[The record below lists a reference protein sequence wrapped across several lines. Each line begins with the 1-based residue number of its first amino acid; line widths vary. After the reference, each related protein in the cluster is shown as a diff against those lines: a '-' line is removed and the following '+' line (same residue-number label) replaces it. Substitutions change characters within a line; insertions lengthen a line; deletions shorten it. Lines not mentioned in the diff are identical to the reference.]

1 MELGNAIFGHSRGQ
15 VPVKRSCGLEEH
27 LQRLFETYSTE
38 DEWTRS
44 YGPEFESNVFEV
56 HPYYWGDCSCG
67 YAEKETAW
75 SETNT
80 HRAECYQTVFDGRV
94 EAFKKSIGYSDDFP
108 VWRKETEQAEPG
120 MVIVSWI
127 PRDDESTQR
136 YRALSEQVREY
147 EDAARRELCQA
158 MGLSYPN
165 GCAVHCT
172 CDFQTRWVGFST
184 GNSHQE
190 RCPIVLPNFWYK
202 PTDYRLMWY
211 KYPLRDAYANR
222 SVSHR
227 EFALM
232 IDACIASLLG
242 SFELP

>member
-1 MELGNAIFGHSRGQ
+1 MGAPANQPGSGHSFASVYYPTGGPAGAPRHLGVVRGAGVGERTVVELGNAIFGHSRGQ

-136 YRALSEQVREY
+136 YRAL
-147 EDAARRELCQA
+147 
-158 MGLSYPN
+158 
-165 GCAVHCT
+165 
-172 CDFQTRWVGFST
+172 
-184 GNSHQE
+184 
-190 RCPIVLPNFWYK
+190 
-202 PTDYRLMWY
+202 
-211 KYPLRDAYANR
+211 
-222 SVSHR
+222 
-227 EFALM
+227 
-232 IDACIASLLG
+232 
-242 SFELP
+242 